1 MTPALLPDKLKID
14 PSTSSGQA
22 HIWRWVIFSNLHPVR
37 EFIKRIKFRVR
48 NPTPSRGVFS
58 NGVKLFYKAIRFQV
72 EIILKKIRNRT
83 PEKLKDFG
91 QRFILPYLS
100 IVLVVGF
107 VLISN
112 FIQGVES
119 SREFLPNEK
128 VMDLS
133 PGEVAKTV
141 NILSPYTSNI
151 EEDSVHVA
159 LAMKDTDYLGK
170 PLIAETA
177 ETKIDETRKSTI
189 TYTVE
194 GGDTLSSIGWKYGLK
209 ISTIK
214 GANGL
219 TSDNI
224 RPGQK
229 LKLPPQDLSSSALAK
244 LSAATTKTAF
254 KGTFGKPVSGWDLSQ
269 GFGHT
274 SFERWHTG
282 VDFTSRSGKTIF
294 ASASGQ
300 VVATNRGWGGG
311 YGNHLIISHGNGFT
325 TLYGHLSQI
334 NVSKGQWV
342 NQGQVIGIMGSTG
355 WSTGVHLHFEIRKNN
370 VPQNPLNY
378 L

>member
-1 MTPALLPDKLKID
+1 LKSLYQKARYQTI
-14 PSTSSGQA
+14 
-22 HIWRWVIFSNLHPVR
+22 VLY
-37 EFIKRIKFRVR
+37 KR
-48 NPTPSRGVFS
+48 
-58 NGVKLFYKAIRFQV
+58 
-72 EIILKKIRNRT
+72 IRNRT
-83 PEKLKDFG
+83 PEKLITFAG
-91 QRFILPYLS
+91 FYIFPYLS
-100 IVLVVGF
+100 IVLIALF
-107 VLISN
+107 VLGSD
-112 FIQGVES
+112 FIQNIES

-141 NILSPYTSNI
+141 NNLGPYTQNL
-151 EEDSVHVA
+151 EEDSVQVA

-194 GGDTLSSIGWKYGLK
+194 GGDTISSIGWKYGLK

-224 RPGQK
+224 KPGQK

-244 LSAATTKTAF
+244 LSTTTTKTAF
-254 KGTFGKPVSGWDLSQ
+254 KGTFGKPVSGWDVSQ
-269 GFGHT
+269 VFGHT

-282 VDFTSRSGKTIF
+282 IDFTSRSGRSIF

-300 VVATNRGWGGG
+300 VIATNRGWGGG
-311 YGNHLIISHGNGFT
+311 YGNHIIISHGNGYT

-342 NQGQVIGIMGSTG
+342 NQGQVIGIMGTTG
-355 WSTGVHLHFEIRKNN
+355 WSTGVHLHFEIRKNGAA
-370 VPQNPLNY
+370 QNPLNY